1 MSLQTKIIIAQT
13 IALAIV
19 APVAAFA
26 MHGIELACRAVW
38 KRITAS
44 RIVGDIDEESTGTV
58 QEPSSIPQ
66 YARGRRETKKSRRRR
81 NRMLK
86 ADLKRA
92 NPQSKP

>member
-58 QEPSSIPQ
+58 QELLSMAPCV
-66 YARGRRETKKSRRRR
+66 RGRRETKKSRRRR